1 MADVHHIHPHTG
13 APLPSVIDL
22 RFGFLEIR
30 ALLRLTRAAL
40 ADRDAEHG
48 VMPEIEPV
56 QLALAM
62 LARDN
67 VPRIEASIKGDSALD
82 NELAMTWCN
91 FRAVLGLTGDA
102 AWRVLNEGLDYVP
115 TEAECADMEGGCAV
129 AIGLAEQILQGLD
142 AEQAGCNHV
151 EEASHVNH

>member
-1 MADVHHIHPHTG
+1 MADVHHIDPHAGT
-13 APLPSVIDL
+13 PLPSGIDL
-22 RFGFLEIR
+22 RFHFTEIR

-48 VMPEIEPV
+48 EMPEIEPV

-62 LARDN
+62 IARDN

-91 FRAVLGLTGDA
+91 FRAVL
-102 AWRVLNEGLDYVP
+102 V
-115 TEAECADMEGGCAV
+115 
-129 AIGLAEQILQGLD
+129 
-142 AEQAGCNHV
+142 
-151 EEASHVNH
+151 